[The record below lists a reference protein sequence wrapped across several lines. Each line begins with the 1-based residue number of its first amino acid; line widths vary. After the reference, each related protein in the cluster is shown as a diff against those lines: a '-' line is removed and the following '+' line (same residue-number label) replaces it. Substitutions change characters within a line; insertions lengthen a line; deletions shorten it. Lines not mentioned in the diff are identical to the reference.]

1 MFLIFLKKL
10 HKHEDYEGCYNG
22 LGLWAS
28 LNETQGRLTK
38 GLRLLEI
45 FKLFPGSP
53 INVRR
58 QIGILSL
65 ANQGTCIKGSNS
77 INSVQLFLHLYFS
90 VPLWALLFVPARLV
104 GTSIIEAYSAKNI
117 R

>member
-1 MFLIFLKKL
+1 MMDWVFV
-10 HKHEDYEGCYNG
+10 
-22 LGLWAS
+22 
-28 LNETQGRLTK
+28 NETLGRLTK
-38 GLRLLEI
+38 GLKHMI
-45 FKLFPGSP
+45 FPGSP

>member
-1 MFLIFLKKL
+1 MMDWVFGHHLFRFI
-10 HKHEDYEGCYNG
+10 
-22 LGLWAS
+22 A

-45 FKLFPGSP
+45 LKQLSFPGSP

>member
-1 MFLIFLKKL
+1 MFLIFLKKSS
-10 HKHEDYEGCYNG
+10 KPEDYEGCYDG
-22 LGLWAS
+22 LVFV
-28 LNETQGRLTK
+28 NETLGRLTK

-45 FKLFPGSP
+45 LSTFPGSP

>member
-1 MFLIFLKKL
+1 MKVVMM
-10 HKHEDYEGCYNG
+10 G
-22 LGLWAS
+22 LVFV
-28 LNETQGRLTK
+28 NETLGLTK

-45 FKLFPGSP
+45 LKQFPGSP